1 MTIAEY
7 QNNIIKQVLLIDDK
21 SKLNEI
27 SVMLKK
33 VAPKIKLLKNNQV
46 VEEKD
51 VMEFES
57 FEEWD
62 AYLQSVEYHDP
73 EQFLPEWGMTSL
85 ELRKFIWDAEH
96 SGSIS
101 YDEFIEDIKTWRL
114 NEP

>member
-1 MTIAEY
+1 
-7 QNNIIKQVLLIDDK
+7 
-21 SKLNEI
+21 
-27 SVMLKK
+27 
-33 VAPKIKLLKNNQV
+33 
-46 VEEKD
+46 
-51 VMEFES
+51 MEFES